1 MAKKKA
7 KRAAPTRKCESCGT
21 AYHPRRK
28 ACPKCGAANPKAGGS
43 RKRRSKKV
51 ATKKAAARRTGGNH
65 SLDAA
70 IRFVEEAGSFA
81 AATAA
86 LETIKR
92 IKTL

>member
-1 MAKKKA
+1 MAKKTA
-7 KRAAPTRKCESCGT
+7 KRAAPTRKCESCGA

-28 ACPKCGAANPKAGGS
+28 ECPKCGAANPTAGQR
-43 RKRRSKKV
+43 RKRRKKV
-51 ATKKAAARRTGGNH
+51 ARKRAAATRAGGNH

-70 IRFVEEAGSFA
+70 IRFVEEAGSIA

-92 IKTL
+92 IKTM